1 MSFKATVRHTGD
13 VAIVDLAG
21 RLTLGEGSGILR
33 STIKDLI
40 AQGQK
45 KILVNLKEVS
55 YVDSS
60 GLGEL
65 VGAYASVTNAGGQI
79 KLLNAQNRVRDLL
92 TITKLYS
99 VFEDFSNEAM
109 ALISFTG
116 GEAARA

>member
-1 MSFKATVRHTGD
+1 MSFKATVRHTRD